1 MLKINVPLEDR
12 PRCIIEGCNNPAH
25 HTGGYRKDGSCI
37 FRKYCGSHHTERGKL
52 FNEIKSQTD
61 RRSAPVCRAAG
72 CKKKTNLMGTDISGN
87 PLYTVYCPDHL
98 NLSTAYAAVRKN
110 YCENIDG
117 RLGFVCTTTILL
129 AAQLEVDHI
138 DGNHL
143 NNDLENLQ
151 TLCGCC
157 HKYKTI
163 INEDWKTPGR
173 KTRNSLSKDSDSPD

>member
-1 MLKINVPLEDR
+1 M
-12 PRCIIEGCNNPAH
+12 
-25 HTGGYRKDGSCI
+25 
-37 FRKYCGSHHTERGKL
+37 FRKGCQEHHGNAIANKHGL
-52 FNEIKSQTD
+52 KSLQQVV
-61 RRSAPVCRAAG
+61 AKNAG
-72 CKKKTNLMGTDISGN
+72 FETVTQYTNSKHPYLRHRKT
-87 PLYTVYCPDHL
+87 
-98 NLSTAYAAVRKN
+98 

-173 KTRNSLSKDSDSPD
+173 KTRNNLSKDSDSPD

>member
-12 PRCIIEGCNNPAH
+12 PRCIVEGCNNPAH
-25 HTGGYRKDGSCI
+25 HTGQYRVDGTPKFRKRCQHHHAEHSGQKKGLSPREWLNSYHPYLHQRKD
-37 FRKYCGSHHTERGKL
+37 YC
-52 FNEIKSQTD
+52 D
-61 RRSAPVCRAAG
+61 
-72 CKKKTNLMGTDISGN
+72 
-87 PLYTVYCPDHL
+87 
-98 NLSTAYAAVRKN
+98 
-110 YCENIDG
+110 NIDG
-117 RLGFVCTTTILL
+117 RLGFFCTTTILL

-143 NNDLENLQ
+143 NNDPENLQ

-173 KTRNSLSKDSDSPD
+173 KTRNSLSKDLDSPD

>member
-12 PRCIIEGCNNPAH
+12 PRCWEEGCNNPAH
-25 HTGGYRKDGSCI
+25 HTGKYRVDGTPM
-37 FRKYCGSHHTERGKL
+37 FRKGCQEHHGNAIANKHGL
-52 FNEIKSQTD
+52 KSLQQVV
-61 RRSAPVCRAAG
+61 AKNAG
-72 CKKKTNLMGTDISGN
+72 FETVTQYTNSKHPYLRHRKT
-87 PLYTVYCPDHL
+87 
-98 NLSTAYAAVRKN
+98 

-173 KTRNSLSKDSDSPD
+173 KTRNNLSKDSDSPD

>member
-1 MLKINVPLEDR
+1 MLKLNIPIEDR
-12 PRCIIEGCNNPAH
+12 PRCREPGCNNPAH
-25 HTGGYRKDGSCI
+25 HTGTYRVNGTPHYRKDCQHHHYKKSATKKGLTTTDWLNS
-37 FRKYCGSHHTERGKL
+37 FHPYLHQRKT
-52 FNEIKSQTD
+52 
-61 RRSAPVCRAAG
+61 
-72 CKKKTNLMGTDISGN
+72 
-87 PLYTVYCPDHL
+87 
-98 NLSTAYAAVRKN
+98 

-129 AAQLEVDHI
+129 KAQLEVDHI

-143 NNDLENLQ
+143 NNDPENLQ

-173 KTRNSLSKDSDSPD
+173 KTRKREHSS

>member
-1 MLKINVPLEDR
+1 
-12 PRCIIEGCNNPAH
+12 
-25 HTGGYRKDGSCI
+25 
-37 FRKYCGSHHTERGKL
+37 
-52 FNEIKSQTD
+52 
-61 RRSAPVCRAAG
+61 
-72 CKKKTNLMGTDISGN
+72 MGTDISGN

-98 NLSTAYAAVRKN
+98 NLSTDYAAVRKN

-138 DGNHL
+138 DGNPL

-173 KTRNSLSKDSDSPD
+173 KTRKIQSKDSDSPD

>member
-1 MLKINVPLEDR
+1 VLKINVPFEDR
-12 PRCIIEGCNNPAH
+12 PRCWQRGCNNPAA
-25 HTGGYRKDGSCI
+25 HTGNYRVDGTPMFRKDCREHHDNAIAKKHGLKSVRHVIAKNAGFETVAKYTKSLQQVVAKNAGFETYTQYKNSKHPYLRYRK
-37 FRKYCGSHHTERGKL
+37 T
-52 FNEIKSQTD
+52 
-61 RRSAPVCRAAG
+61 
-72 CKKKTNLMGTDISGN
+72 
-87 PLYTVYCPDHL
+87 
-98 NLSTAYAAVRKN
+98 
-110 YCENIDG
+110 YCENIDS

-143 NNDLENLQ
+143 NNNLENLQ

-163 INEDWKTPGR
+163 VNEDWKTPGR